1 MWPFSQMFQI
11 LSGNEM
17 HLDFDSFIRVPF
29 FSLLSD
35 VSKNTVVVLSGAS
48 QLAIAA
54 SVIFLLYGRP
64 FIKASLVHLLNVI
77 LTLTKP
83 SWHLKATCLAGFQ

>member
-1 MWPFSQMFQI
+1 
-11 LSGNEM
+11 M
-17 HLDFDSFIRVPF
+17 HLDFYSFIRVPF

-64 FIKASLVHLLNVI
+64 FIKASLVHLLSVI

-83 SWHLKATCLAGFQ
+83 SWHLMASCLAGFQ

>member
-17 HLDFDSFIRVPF
+17 HLDFDSFIRAPF
-29 FSLLSD
+29 FSLLSG
-35 VSKNTVVVLSGAS
+35 VSKNTVVVLSGAG
-48 QLAIAA
+48 QLVIAA

-64 FIKASLVHLLNVI
+64 FIKPSLVHLGNVNF
-77 LTLTKP
+77 TLYKP
-83 SWHLKATCLAGFQ
+83 SWHLKASCLAGFQ